1 METLPPEM
9 LHMIIGFVGRPW
21 LPVAARTCH
30 HWRAC
35 VKGINPSALVLGNA
49 SVDAAILGKHRALV
63 LWLCAAF
70 PCIWTGRA
78 AALALMTGSADLV
91 DAVTLAI
98 GTPIDG
104 AIAVATAAAM
114 GDRSL
119 TYRLLEQGYPW
130 DDVVAACAATSWSED
145 DLLVLLG
152 RHPSAA
158 TMAACA
164 AASDGRYEV
173 FVAVVGAHL
182 VDQDA
187 CAHCCRGRLYSWTR
201 QHWGGIPL
209 IKGAQRQRD
218 RRFARC
224 VSRWNRPANPTGP
237 YIVADLMCVSD
248 RHCWTHTDWNRLGV
262 FAAESPRDRTI
273 HPYFCYQFT
282 RGPLGRPSWADAFPL

>member
-1 METLPPEM
+1 METLPSE
-9 LHMIIGFVGRPW
+9 IICAILGFVGRPW
-21 LPVAARTCH
+21 LPVVARTCH

-35 VKGINPSALVLGNA
+35 VKAIDASALVLTNA
-49 SVDAAILGKHRALV
+49 SVDAAILGKHRTLV

-70 PCIWTGRA
+70 PYVWTGRA
-78 AALALMTGSADLV
+78 AALALMVGSADLV

-98 GTPIDG
+98 GKPIDG

-119 TYRLLEQGYPW
+119 TYRLLGQGYPW

-145 DLLVLLG
+145 DLLVLLE
-152 RHPSAA
+152 RYPSAA

-182 VDQDA
+182 VDEDA

-209 IKGAQRQRD
+209 LKGAQRQRD
-218 RRFARC
+218 RRFARSVC
-224 VSRWNRPANPTGP
+224 ERNRLTSTTGP

-248 RHCWTHTDWNRLGV
+248 RRWTTAEWNRLAV

-282 RGPLGRPSWADAFPL
+282 RGPLGRPSWADVFPF